1 MSARTSLSRAG
12 QVAVA
17 GAVVTAL
24 GAAPAAAL
32 PGVAPEFE
40 LVGPSGTVDTDS
52 VSLAIVDLLG
62 GEDAPVEALVEVN
75 GDAAWWF
82 DLSQPYPLD
91 GLLDGT
97 YDVVVTALDAE
108 GDEAAQSL
116 SFTVDTT
123 VDVVPPS
130 VADQSLTLARGA
142 LSFDLDTLVTPGTGA
157 IEWVDLLGADE
168 ELGATYDWDTHVV
181 TFSPWGP
188 GTFTLT
194 FQAGAWTEGSDGQDE
209 TSGVGTLTVQVVAP
223 VISFAAKPAAST
235 TSTSAH
241 FEIAADS
248 SDVQVSYVLDLP
260 PGAQSASPV
269 DVPGTTIDLAGLA
282 VGAHT
287 IRVVVDN
294 GVTWS
299 ALDHAWEVTGTATP
313 GTPPAPVTPVAPAAP
328 AAPAAPQVLA
338 PTAIP
343 ASVVARGI
351 RSGASGEAVA
361 IIQRAVGAT
370 PDGLFGSRTRAAV
383 IAFQRSHGLVPD
395 GIVGPLTWAA
405 IVVAANGGSSVAAPS
420 ATIPAA
426 QVARGI
432 RQGASGTSVA
442 VIQRIVGVDADGRFG
457 PRTKAAVRAWQAAHG
472 LVADGIVGPITW
484 AAMNGR

>member
-1 MSARTSLSRAG
+1 MSARTSLSRVG

-17 GAVVTAL
+17 GVVVTAL

-32 PGVAPEFE
+32 PGVNPEFA
-40 LVGPSGTVDTDS
+40 LDGPSGTVDTDT
-52 VSLAIVDLLG
+52 VSLSIVDLVG
-62 GEDAPVEALVEVN
+62 DEEAPVDALVEVN
-75 GDAAWWF
+75 GDAGPWG
-82 DLSQPYPLD
+82 DVSQPYVLD
-91 GLLDGT
+91 GLPDDT
-97 YDVVVTALDAE
+97 YDVVVTVMDID
-108 GDEAAQSL
+108 GDESQQSL
-116 SFTVDTT
+116 SFTVDTS

-130 VADQSLTLARGA
+130 VASTSVTLSRGA
-142 LSFDLDTLVTPGTGA
+142 LSFDLDTLVTPGTGQ

-168 ELGATYDWDTHVV
+168 ALGATYDWDTHVV
-181 TFSPWGP
+181 TFSPWEG
-188 GTFTLT
+188 GTYTLT
-194 FQAGAWTEGSDGQDE
+194 FQAGAWTEGSAGEDE
-209 TSGVGTLTVQVVAP
+209 TSGVGTLTVHVVAP

-235 TSTSAH
+235 SSTSAR
-241 FEIAADS
+241 FEVTADS
-248 SDVQVSYVLDLP
+248 ADVQVSYVLDLP

-269 DVPGTTIDLAGLA
+269 DVPGTVIDLAGLA

-299 ALDHAWEVTGTATP
+299 ALDYAWEVTGTGTP
-313 GTPPAPVTPVAPAAP
+313 ATPPAPVVPAAP
-328 AAPAAPQVLA
+328 AAPPAPQVLA

-351 RSGASGEAVA
+351 RTGASGESVA
-361 IIQRAVGAT
+361 IIQRVVGAS
-370 PDGLFGSRTRAAV
+370 PDGKFGSRTRAAV

-405 IVVAANGGSSVAAPS
+405 IVAAANGGTSVAAPS
-420 ATIPAA
+420 AIPAA

-432 RQGASGTSVA
+432 RQGASGASVA
-442 VIQRIVGVDADGRFG
+442 VIQRIVGADADGRFG

-472 LVADGIVGPITW
+472 LVADGIVGPLTW
-484 AAMNGR
+484 AKMNGR